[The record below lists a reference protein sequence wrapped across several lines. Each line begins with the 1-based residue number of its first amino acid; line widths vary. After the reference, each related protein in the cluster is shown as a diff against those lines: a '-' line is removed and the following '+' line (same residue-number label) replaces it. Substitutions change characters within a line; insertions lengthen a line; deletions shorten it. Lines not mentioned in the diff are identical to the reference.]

1 MKRVDVNGWHL
12 VRFMA
17 RLKFCRVPDL
27 IAPIGKIPFAGLIED
42 PQTNDNQLSF
52 MFFEY
57 RCVKNFHQ
65 FRPSTICLASHLA
78 LNPK

>member
-17 RLKFCRVPDL
+17 RLKFRRVPDL

-42 PQTNDNQLSF
+42 PQTNDNQLF
-52 MFFEY
+52 LMFLSIGVLRIFTNSAL
-57 RCVKNFHQ
+57 RQ
-65 FRPSTICLASHLA
+65 FVLPAIS
-78 LNPK
+78 P